1 MLGISSGKATMTTS
15 SDDSKIWLKKLK
27 HLICAEVISSHVKEP
42 LPRQE
47 LHCKHFY
54 NILERVKKFSV
65 NKGKKHSV
73 LLSSSR
79 KHSSYIMLLLGLA
92 AAYCINGG

>member
-1 MLGISSGKATMTTS
+1 MLGISSGMATMTTS

-42 LPRQE
+42 LPRN
-47 LHCKHFY
+47 LGNNSIANTFY

-65 NKGKKHSV
+65 NKGKGNTQFCCRQVGNTVH
-73 LLSSSR
+73 
-79 KHSSYIMLLLGLA
+79 I
-92 AAYCINGG
+92 